1 MAYYPP
7 AYAQIPG
14 GYNPSPTQIAFG
26 DPKPFGSMGIQSAL
40 LGNIGYHHAEA
51 TPYATTPMPPGGRG
65 NLDTFA
71 NLFNPAATR
80 NLRLESFPA
89 IAHFD
94 QALLDDATKALDR
107 GDVLW
112 QFRPK
117 DAQLAMS
124 TPRQWASSSAAYGSF
139 AQGPSRAYFN
149 TAQVN
154 LRLRIWQLWKLTQA
168 ALDFKRARVADPTLD
183 PPTVYETLG
192 GARGVMKSTEFDLT
206 GVLLHRTL
214 RGSALA
220 QPGSQKAT
228 LDLNIL
234 RRGIFNLRN
243 YYAMSYTEGA
253 NFDYALLPYR
263 KDWKTAFPGDDT
275 NEARG
280 LLHVELRSQK
290 AYPGGAIQVAN
301 NLVYSS
307 VSGAKVNIDYAAIQ
321 EVFGN
326 GAASFVMYQ
335 VVPVVID
342 EVAFSLC
349 EDHPVIDYLTC
360 DSDDPTVDTADSFA
374 KTIKPADLCA
384 FHVGRVSLSYRWD
397 RNDVMT
403 PTSVVASNYTGD
415 STAWQAV
422 NSRSLAETKQPA
434 YLQEFF
440 MGVDRGMWLA
450 GATSAAVVTNAKEVH
465 TRIDVDMSSTTDRQY
480 RNFNMLKA

>member
-1 MAYYPP
+1 MSYYPP

-40 LGNIGYHHAEA
+40 LGNISYHHAESM
-51 TPYATTPMPPGGRG
+51 PWATTPMPPGGRG

-71 NLFNPAATR
+71 NLFNPAAIR

-89 IAHFD
+89 IGHFD
-94 QALLDDATKALDR
+94 KALLDDATKALDR

-112 QFRPK
+112 QFRPTDK
-117 DAQLAMS
+117 QLAMS
-124 TPRQWASSSAAYGSF
+124 TPREWAKSGGTYGSF

-149 TAQVN
+149 TAQLN
-154 LRLRIWQLWKLTQA
+154 LRLRLWQLWKLTQA
-168 ALDFKRARVADPTLD
+168 ALDFKRRRAANPALV
-183 PPTVYETLG
+183 PPTVYETLK
-192 GARGVMKSTEFDLT
+192 GARGVMQSTEFDLT
-206 GVLLHRTL
+206 GVILHRTL

-263 KDWKTAFPGDDT
+263 KDWKTAFPGDDHPET
-275 NEARG
+275 RG
-280 LLHVELRSQK
+280 LLHVDLRSNK

-301 NLVYSS
+301 NLIYSS

-326 GAASFVMYQ
+326 GGPSFVMYQ
-335 VVPVVID
+335 VVPVVVD
-342 EVAFSLC
+342 EVGFSLC
-349 EDHPVIDYLTC
+349 EKHPVIDYLTC
-360 DSDDPTVDTADSFA
+360 DSDDPTLDTADSFA
-374 KTIKPADLCA
+374 KTIQPADLCA

-397 RNDVMT
+397 RNDIMT
-403 PTSVVASNYTGD
+403 PASVVANNYSGD
-415 STAWQAV
+415 DDAWQAV
-422 NSRSLAETKQPA
+422 TAKSVEETKQPS
-434 YLQEFF
+434 YLHEFF
-440 MGVDRGMWLA
+440 TCFDRGMWLA
-450 GATSAAVVTNAKEVH
+450 GATSASVVTKAKEVH
-465 TRIDVDMSSTTDRQY
+465 TRIDVDMSSTVERQY
-480 RNFNMLKA
+480 RNFNMIRT